1 MLLMNHHIDGIR
13 PSLTRRAFALFV
25 GLVAIGLMSASIGH
39 SDDKPVKAAAD
50 AKPDEAAMMAE
61 FLKAGAPGPEHARL
75 KEFAGDWDALV
86 KTFQPDGTPGGTSK
100 GVTHAKMVLG
110 DRFLQSSY
118 EGEMEMAP
126 GVKMPFFGV
135 GLNGYDKGKK
145 KYTGLWI
152 DTMSTT
158 MMITEGT
165 ADANGTITSEGT
177 VADPMTG
184 KPMKVKDIGSR
195 IDKDT
200 FKYELYMS
208 NPGEEKLVKAIEITY
223 TRKK

>member
-1 MLLMNHHIDGIR
+1 MLIVGL
-13 PSLTRRAFALFV
+13 LAV
-25 GLVAIGLMSASIGH
+25 GLVPSVGRSA
-39 SDDKPVKAAAD
+39 DDRPTKAAAD

-61 FLKAGAPGPEHARL
+61 YMKAAAPGPEHARL
-75 KEFAGDWDALV
+75 KEFAGDWDAVV
-86 KTFQPDGTPGGTSK
+86 KMFQPDGTPGGTSK

-145 KYTGLWI
+145 KYTGVWV
-152 DTMSTT
+152 DTMSTA

-184 KPMKVKDIGSR
+184 KPMKVKDISSR

-200 FKYELYMS
+200 FRYELHMS
-208 NPGEEKLVKAIEITY
+208 NPGEDKLVKIIEITY